1 MRRGEPLTRRL
12 ALTLVIA
19 SALSIGAAYASTF
32 VPGGAPAWAAW
43 LLAAGTATIL
53 IGVTMLGAL
62 RPGRPGGAR
71 LVLPFVLTW
80 IVVFGGLA
88 LALALPAE
96 TAAGPLWLG
105 LPRRAAI
112 IVYGLGLLPFFLLPV
127 AYARTF
133 DDTTLSEADLARVRD
148 AAAALRE
155 AGE

>member
-1 MRRGEPLTRRL
+1 MSRGL
-12 ALTLVIA
+12 ALSLVIA
-19 SALSIGAAYASTF
+19 SALSIGVAYASAF
-32 VPGGAPAWAAW
+32 APGGAPVWAAW

-53 IGVTMLGAL
+53 IGVTMLGAV
-62 RPGRPGGAR
+62 RPGRAGAAR

-80 IVVFGGLA
+80 IVVFAGLA

-96 TAAGPLWLG
+96 TADGPIWLG

-112 IVYGLGLLPFFLLPV
+112 IVYGLGLLPFVLLPV

-133 DDTTLSEADLARVRD
+133 DDTTLSEEDLARMRE

-155 AGE
+155 GGGLE